1 MITHSATTDGEA
13 LLGKIR
19 DVCHENK
26 LEKTENNDYS

>member
-26 LEKTENNDYS
+26 LEKNREQ